1 MINVFLLTDVEGIA
15 GVDSITQM
23 DRTSPEYENTRMLLS
38 NSINKAV
45 SACFEANA
53 DKVYYLDGHGGG
65 GNVFEDLIDPRAQKC
80 SLQEW
85 VELLKSGSIDCQI
98 ELGAHARA
106 GTINGFL
113 DHTINSKTIFSIKIN
128 GIEMCETSLHA
139 ALCGKFGVS
148 VIAVTGD
155 EATCRQ
161 VKEYIPNCFT
171 CAVKN
176 ATERNIATTYPDAD
190 EKMHDTIIA
199 AITNYK
205 SVPPYQVSEPFTVE
219 ETYYRTDICESAM
232 RKESAAFERI
242 DARTLKKTVPTI
254 TSFRDLRFP

>member
-23 DRTSPEYENTRMLLS
+23 DRKSPEYKNTRMLLS

-80 SLQEW
+80 NLQEW
-85 VELLKSGSIDCQI
+85 IELKKSGSIDCQI

-113 DHTINSKTIFSIKIN
+113 DHTVGSKTIFSIKIN
-128 GIEMCETSLHA
+128 GIEMSETSLHA

-148 VIAVTGD
+148 MIAVIGD
-155 EATCRQ
+155 EAICRQ
-161 VKEYIPNCFT
+161 VKDYIPTCFT

-232 RKESAAFERI
+232 RKVMTAFERV